1 MPSRMPSRTPR
12 KQWNSFSLQWRR
24 KESQCGWECAKF
36 RPGQDPSVPQVEQ
49 SQTNTPGQHLLPNP
63 LYNIMPSAQEAVE
76 CMRWRSEGGVQKEV
90 PGSFACHGKVGLR
103 LELGQYVA
111 NP

>member
-1 MPSRMPSRTPR
+1 MWLGVRKVPSRTGA
-12 KQWNSFSLQWRR
+12 L
-24 KESQCGWECAKF
+24 C
-36 RPGQDPSVPQVEQ
+36 PQAEK

-76 CMRWRSEGGVQKEV
+76 CMRWRRDGGVQKEV
-90 PGSFACHGKVGLR
+90 PGSFACHGKVSLR
-103 LELGQYVA
+103 LGLGQYVA